1 MTKEEELLERQKK
14 LNTNLAILLKKH
26 GIKRLKLSSVGNSIA
41 TGFSMVRL
49 SKPLLLR
56 NESIA
61 TIMELLGIKYEP
73 HKFSRAQNNG
83 DEHIFEWLVTNEKE
97 SEINKANIRDFKQ
110 GSKIKMP
117 TPDIDEKLEEYFPT
131 KESEK
136 GIRDE
141 LLESETDLA
150 NIVIYNGVTGSIL
163 DNFTRQGVPFK
174 GIKRDITSLEASIKL
189 IQSENRKK
197 GTNTQIYLCGAPN
210 YLGLGITNIINN
222 KLKRLANEYACV
234 TYVPPVKAKVIYKKF
249 GADENCTP
257 DQAQSFLQRLS
268 KYGFDIHY
276 DEVEYL
282 KFTNNILESVVKNY
296 SINQALIN
304 IDRKMYKLSTDIE
317 LENQDN
323 DNLEKII
330 TSIIQEE
337 YSKLRND
344 EEKNRF
350 LHTVR
355 KYLINRFPY
364 DFYYTGKD
372 NIKNSIAS
380 IKK

>member
-249 GADENCTP
+249 GADENSTP